1 VQPEQPP
8 QEPGRTDHD
17 VTDDRP
23 SRSGLHPGA
32 AVYEVLRGLLRFDA
46 AEHWRLLRFLL
57 GWVALGTVVG
67 ALAGVSSATFLTLL
81 ARATDARVEH
91 PWLLGFLP
99 AGGFVV
105 GLAYRYVG
113 GRSSQGNNLI
123 LEEVHGV
130 EPDGPAPSGERWVPT
145 RMAPLVL
152 FGTLV
157 THLFGGSAGREG
169 TAIQMSGSLND
180 GFARLVGLSGENRR
194 LLLIAAIAGGFGSV
208 FGVPLAGTVFA
219 LEVQTS
225 GRLQHDAL
233 VPSLTAAIVGE
244 RVVHLLDWH
253 HDVTPRIQLPATGVD
268 AATLL
273 KVAVAGLAFGL
284 ASALFSELVFGLK
297 GAFAALVRWSP
308 LRPAIGGL
316 VVIAL
321 TGIVGTQD
329 YLGLSLPLIA
339 DSYVGQVALGAFALK
354 LLFTTITLGAGFQ
367 GGEVTPL
374 FVIGAT
380 LGATMAAVLHVDP
393 ALLAAVGFVAVF
405 AGATNTPLAC
415 TVMGVELFGTGA
427 FVYLAVG
434 CAISFVFSAHRGIYE
449 AQRVTHTGGEDVLG
463 RLQEQRRHWLPVRPP
478 GRHGDA
484 GDSR

>member
-1 VQPEQPP
+1 MEPEQPQRQP
-8 QEPGRTDHD
+8 DGSVDD
-17 VTDDRP
+17 VATDRP
-23 SRSGLHPGA
+23 SQAGLHPGA
-32 AVYEVLRGLLRFDA
+32 ALYEVARGLLRFDP
-46 AEHWRLLRFLL
+46 AEHWRLLRFL
-57 GWVALGTVVG
+57 GTWVALGAVVG
-67 ALAGVSSATFLTLL
+67 ALAGISSATFLTLL
-81 ARATDARVEH
+81 TRATEARVDQ
-91 PWLLGFLP
+91 PWLLGLLP
-99 AGGFVV
+99 VGGFVV

-130 EPDGPAPSGERWVPT
+130 EPDGPAPSGDRWVPK

-152 FGTLV
+152 LGTLV

-180 GFARLVGLSGENRR
+180 GFARLIGLRGENRR

-225 GRLQHDAL
+225 GRLRHDAL

-253 HDVTPRIQLPATGVD
+253 HDVTPRVRLAALNVD
-268 AATLL
+268 AATLV
-273 KVAVAGLAFGL
+273 KVAVAGLVFGL

-297 GAFAALVRWSP
+297 RAFTALVRWSP

-316 VVIAL
+316 LVIAL
-321 TGIVGTQD
+321 TGVVGTQD

-339 DSYVGQVALGAFALK
+339 DSYAGKVALGAFALK
-354 LLFTTITLGAGFQ
+354 LLFTAITLGAGFQ

-380 LGATMAAVLHVDP
+380 LGATMAEVLRVDP

-415 TVMGVELFGTGA
+415 TILGVELFGTGG

-449 AQRVTHTGGEDVLG
+449 SQRVAHVGGERVL
-463 RLQEQRRHWLPVRPP
+463 RHLQEQRRHWLPRRPAA
-478 GRHGDA
+478 RQDDA
-484 GDSR
+484 GGSG